1 MKDRKAMKTR
11 RILAI
16 ICYTIGF
23 CAYGAAGYVCW
34 LSWSGTIS
42 DKQGFL
48 TFLPIWIVSYWFNT
62 FFSQLVC
69 RVKKT
74 APDNGLSKKGKARFE
89 RHFNGAERSASLL
102 LDICVCF
109 AVYRTAELQI
119 ICL

>member
-34 LSWSGTIS
+34 
-42 DKQGFL
+42 FL

-69 RVKKT
+69 RVKKDGSRQW
-74 APDNGLSKKGKARFE
+74 AIKKRARHVLSDI
-89 RHFNGAERSASLL
+89 STVLSVVLL
-102 LDICVCF
+102 CF
-109 AVYRTAELQI
+109 WIYVYVSQYTEL
-119 ICL
+119 LNFK

>member
-34 LSWSGTIS
+34 LSWNGTIS

-74 APDNGLSKKGKARFE
+74 APGNGLSKKGKAHFE

-109 AVYRTAELQI
+109 AVY
-119 ICL
+119 